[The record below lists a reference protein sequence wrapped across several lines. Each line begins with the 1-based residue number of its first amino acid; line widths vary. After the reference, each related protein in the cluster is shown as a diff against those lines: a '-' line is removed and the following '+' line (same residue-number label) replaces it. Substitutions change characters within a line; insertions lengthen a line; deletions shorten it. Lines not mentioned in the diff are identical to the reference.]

1 MDSLIVALLPNI
13 IGSALVPVQNIINIL
28 LLRNPKQGLLK
39 AVAYVSGMTVVRL
52 LQGVVFGLIFRT
64 ESGGEKSPVALTLK
78 LVLGILLLIT
88 AYKQWRSE
96 DDPDAPPP
104 KWMTMLDGLTPI
116 KAFGMGM
123 GMLLLSGKMWVFT
136 LSAISIIDAWQ
147 LGLSSAAVAYLIFLL
162 LAQSLL
168 LLALLFRVVLPKKSM
183 VVLGQASEWLARN
196 NRPITIAVALVFG
209 LLFFYQGA
217 SGLLLG

>member
-217 SGLLLG
+217 SGLVVR